1 MLSPGLPT
9 ATPTHTTTDC
19 QKKDSLDLNNPSN
32 LPPPQIREQ
41 IYQNARQKKP
51 CHDLLPSVQILA
63 KTRRHALTM
72 HSSFSSHT
80 LNRVKIVTVFITNNQ
95 TDIYISSRANS
106 SNRDVREHIQI
117 PNFIYNIDIRT

>member
-80 LNRVKIVTVFITNNQ
+80 LYREIYESQLGKIETKPAAGQ
-95 TDIYISSRANS
+95 ANGGAL
-106 SNRDVREHIQI
+106 
-117 PNFIYNIDIRT
+117 